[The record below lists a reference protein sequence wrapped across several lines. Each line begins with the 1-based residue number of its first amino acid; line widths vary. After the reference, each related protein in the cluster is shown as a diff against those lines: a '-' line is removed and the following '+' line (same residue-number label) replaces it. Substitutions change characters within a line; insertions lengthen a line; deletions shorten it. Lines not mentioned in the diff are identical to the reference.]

1 LEQEQKNDG
10 IGLAQHKMM
19 IRHQQR
25 IVSLA
30 LLEGSMRFRQ
40 GYYLDDIDDYRNGL
54 VNEVMN
60 YDGKRDKG
68 WEKRAAKKVE
78 FMVVEYKNKQERLNR
93 EMDNLVKSI
102 TSVMTEDYKQ
112 KFDNYV
118 TGLSM
123 IVEEFMV
130 AKNTKELITLAKLYN
145 QGLLDSVFNP
155 PVKSEGNGEVVNEPA
170 EEFQDPE
177 KNEVEIH
184 DQTKEE

>member
-1 LEQEQKNDG
+1 
-10 IGLAQHKMM
+10 M

-40 GYYLDDIDDYRNGL
+40 GYYLDDIDDYRNKL
-54 VNEVMN
+54 VNDVMN

-68 WEKRAAKKVE
+68 WEKRAAKKID
-78 FMVVEYKNKQERLNR
+78 FMVIEFKNKQERLNR
-93 EMDNLVKSI
+93 EMDNLVKEI
-102 TSVMTEDYKQ
+102 TLGMSEEYKY

-145 QGLLDSVFNP
+145 QGLLDSVFAP
-155 PVKSEGNGEVVNEPA
+155 PVKSEDNGEVNEPA
-170 EEFQDPE
+170 EEIKENTIDPN
-177 KNEVEIH
+177 KQWSYNSPM
-184 DQTKEE
+184 

>member
-1 LEQEQKNDG
+1 
-10 IGLAQHKMM
+10 M

-30 LLEGSMRFRQ
+30 LLEGCMRFRQ

-68 WEKRAAKKVE
+68 WEKRAAKKVDY
-78 FMVVEYKNKQERLNR
+78 MVIEYKNKQERLNR

-102 TSVMTEDYKQ
+102 TSVMTEEYKQ

-145 QGLLDSVFNP
+145 QGLLDSVFHQ
-155 PVKSEGNGEVVNEPA
+155 PVKSENNGEVVNEPVEKYPTSDGPLPTNEPA
-170 EEFQDPE
+170 EEVTDNAPDP
-177 KNEVEIH
+177 N
-184 DQTKEE
+184 QQGSFNSPM